1 MEATTMSLWVVLA
14 SVAGA
19 PTIVAPIHPVAV
31 TLLVAVCRHV
41 GITAA
46 SSAALRVTQTR
57 PGIDL
62 VTGTSSLIASSFCE
76 IESGRRRK
84 GFVKGTTWTH
94 YLFVPSWMLIDP
106 DTHVHLPWLAAHPT
120 HGHMLCHP
128 VNVACQFADSEL
140 FLSNFN
146 RVPQQ
151 TDLNQAQKGHAAFVK
166 TFPAFQ
172 QATSLIAYCYEI
184 VSYSV
189 NFGHYVPP
197 PFTITVNE
205 PLGTLFVSLPSIYQT
220 YSLQT
225 TSGALAEASKNPKTK
240 LITLDSFKSIV
251 AGSDGYRM
259 FCDLVALSGQPSLD
273 PYATLPPA
281 PLQTVDQSIL
291 DHLHNWELYLDK
303 LLTHGQWLSDRYFIE
318 SFHTSAKPE
327 MRTKFTAQLR
337 NDMKSDCPDID
348 KPLPAK
354 YYPHNLR
361 TAFVMIARG
370 EYGDQKV
377 ASMSVREMTRGS
389 RAMTA
394 PEFDMQALREGPGKG
409 IQCHLCQ
416 GYGHIARDHCDNGI
430 INGRPHR
437 PSTPQRGSHEPK
449 IREVDVVH
457 SISDSAD
464 GSDDASG
471 VTLPVDSTDDAD
483 SLAEDAPAVPDFV

>member
-1 MEATTMSLWVVLA
+1 
-14 SVAGA
+14 
-19 PTIVAPIHPVAV
+19 
-31 TLLVAVCRHV
+31 
-41 GITAA
+41 
-46 SSAALRVTQTR
+46 
-57 PGIDL
+57 
-62 VTGTSSLIASSFCE
+62 
-76 IESGRRRK
+76 
-84 GFVKGTTWTH
+84 
-94 YLFVPSWMLIDP
+94 
-106 DTHVHLPWLAAHPT
+106 
-120 HGHMLCHP
+120 MLCHP

-184 VSYSV
+184 VLQYQLRPLCPTA
-189 NFGHYVPP
+189 FYHYRQRAPWHSLR
-197 PFTITVNE
+197 E
-205 PLGTLFVSLPSIYQT
+205 PAEHLSDILLADDKWRT
-220 YSLQT
+220 
-225 TSGALAEASKNPKTK
+225 LAEAFKNPKTK
-240 LITLDSFKSIV
+240 LIMLDSFKSIV

-259 FCDLVALSGQPSLD
+259 FCNLVALSGQPSLD

-416 GYGHIARDHCDNGI
+416 GYGHVARDHHDNGI

-471 VTLPVDSTDDAD
+471 VTLPVDI
-483 SLAEDAPAVPDFV
+483 LMMPIVLRRMLLLFQILFKPATRTT